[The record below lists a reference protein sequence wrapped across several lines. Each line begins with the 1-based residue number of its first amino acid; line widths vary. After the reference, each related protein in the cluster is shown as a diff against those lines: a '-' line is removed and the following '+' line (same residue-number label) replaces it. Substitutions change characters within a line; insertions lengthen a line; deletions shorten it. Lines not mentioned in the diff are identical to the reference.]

1 MTVQWK
7 IVDQHGDDVMT
18 AEAVALWASQQRTT
32 PRQLAQREAKLQ
44 SGPMSGEEVFAVK
57 A

>member
-7 IVDQHGDDVMT
+7 IVDENGDDVMD
-18 AEAVALWASQQRTT
+18 AETITQQAEMLRTT
-32 PRQLAQREAKLQ
+32 PRQFAQREAKLLC
-44 SGPMSGEEVFAVK
+44 GPLDGEEVFAVK